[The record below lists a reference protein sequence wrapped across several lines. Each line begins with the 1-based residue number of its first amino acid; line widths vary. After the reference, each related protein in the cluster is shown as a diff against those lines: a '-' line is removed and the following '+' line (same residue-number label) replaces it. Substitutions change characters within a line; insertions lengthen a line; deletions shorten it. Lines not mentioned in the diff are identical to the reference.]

1 MTYRELLQLYKQG
14 KLDMEKKKTSG
25 SGDDRKTGC
34 DQ

>member
-25 SGDDRKTGC
+25 SGDRKTGC